1 VNPNFGGIRYFWDEV
16 GMEKKN
22 GGASMWVAAVIIYIV
37 YWDGVIT
44 AGAWCEKGRHHDEEN
59 Y

>member
-1 VNPNFGGIRYFWDEV
+1 
-16 GMEKKN
+16 MEKKN